1 MKLLFLSIAILLI
14 SQTANSQ
21 FNFEY
26 NNSIVVKK
34 NGDTLKFPWAGG
46 LSYAQFSD
54 VDFDFDGDMDLFVFD
69 RSSDN
74 IRVYIQKETAGVK
87 YYDLDYNAAA
97 SFPNDVR
104 YRATMVDYNQDGKND
119 LFCYGIGGIKV
130 YKNVGDAI
138 NGIQWEVA
146 KDLLYSDNWGAD
158 LNLYVSSA
166 DIPAIVDVDGDSDID
181 VLTYHIGGQHLQYHK
196 NMSMENYGV
205 PDSLEFV
212 LMNECWGKFREDVN
226 TNSLFLNDN
235 TPPCAEGNVP
245 NAESPTQ
252 NPNLEKLKPTEQ
264 TPKHAGSTVLAL
276 DYDNDGVKDL
286 ILGDVSFGNLN
297 LLINGGT
304 NVNTNSAMIS
314 VDPLFPSNSTPINL
328 EVFPA
333 GYYVDVDFD
342 GVKDLIVGANAKN
355 VSENET
361 SILFYKNT
369 GTNTLPN
376 FIFQTNAFLQ
386 EQMIEH
392 GTGATPVLVDLDN
405 DGKKDLFVSNFFRH
419 LPLQLREGSVAFYK
433 NTGTVND
440 PVFTFIDYNFLNLN
454 QSGFGLKMHPT
465 FGDLNGDGLKD
476 LILGLENG
484 SLVYLEN
491 TSSLPSISFASPVI
505 NYTDDQGTIIS
516 AGSYAAPQL
525 FDLNNDGL
533 LDLIVGKKTGE
544 LLYYQNVGS
553 ASSPSFQLVNNLLGN
568 IDIATTSPEG
578 YPTPHFFR
586 VNTTTHLF
594 LGGVNGNLMYYN
606 DIDANITSGSS
617 FNLVSGNYLGIQVGA
632 YSTFYVDD
640 IDNDGNLNLFVGQD
654 LGGVF
659 HLEHNPSGSSSIQE
673 NTKTYL
679 VSVYPNPSK
688 DLIQIVTEFEGEL
701 EMSMYDMLGQE
712 IISATAFNGATSI
725 NLSDL
730 PHGIYIL
737 QFDDK
742 NGNSVIKRIVKN

>member
-1 MKLLFLSIAILLI
+1 MKLLFFSFAISLI
-14 SQTANSQ
+14 SQTVISQ

-26 NNSIVVKK
+26 KDSIVVKK

-54 VDFDFDGDMDLFVFD
+54 FDFDFDGDMDLFVFD

-245 NAESPTQ
+245 NPESPIQ

-304 NVNTNSAMIS
+304 NVNANSAMIS

-333 GYYVDVDFD
+333 GYYVDVDF
-342 GVKDLIVGANAKN
+342 L
-355 VSENET
+355 
-361 SILFYKNT
+361 
-369 GTNTLPN
+369 TN
-376 FIFQTNAFLQ
+376 
-386 EQMIEH
+386 
-392 GTGATPVLVDLDN
+392 
-405 DGKKDLFVSNFFRH
+405 
-419 LPLQLREGSVAFYK
+419 
-433 NTGTVND
+433 
-440 PVFTFIDYNFLNLN
+440 
-454 QSGFGLKMHPT
+454 
-465 FGDLNGDGLKD
+465 
-476 LILGLENG
+476 
-484 SLVYLEN
+484 
-491 TSSLPSISFASPVI
+491 
-505 NYTDDQGTIIS
+505 
-516 AGSYAAPQL
+516 
-525 FDLNNDGL
+525 
-533 LDLIVGKKTGE
+533 
-544 LLYYQNVGS
+544 
-553 ASSPSFQLVNNLLGN
+553 
-568 IDIATTSPEG
+568 
-578 YPTPHFFR
+578 
-586 VNTTTHLF
+586 
-594 LGGVNGNLMYYN
+594 
-606 DIDANITSGSS
+606 
-617 FNLVSGNYLGIQVGA
+617 
-632 YSTFYVDD
+632 
-640 IDNDGNLNLFVGQD
+640 
-654 LGGVF
+654 
-659 HLEHNPSGSSSIQE
+659 
-673 NTKTYL
+673 
-679 VSVYPNPSK
+679 
-688 DLIQIVTEFEGEL
+688 
-701 EMSMYDMLGQE
+701 
-712 IISATAFNGATSI
+712 
-725 NLSDL
+725 
-730 PHGIYIL
+730 
-737 QFDDK
+737 
-742 NGNSVIKRIVKN
+742 